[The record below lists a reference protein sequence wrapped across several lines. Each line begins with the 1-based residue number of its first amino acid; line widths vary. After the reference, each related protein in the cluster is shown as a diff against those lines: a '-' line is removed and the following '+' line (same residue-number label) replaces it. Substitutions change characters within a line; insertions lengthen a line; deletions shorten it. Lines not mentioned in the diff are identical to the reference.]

1 MISAACPL
9 DIFDR
14 IFGLSVTDN
23 FEMYVRSSRA
33 AGAAHQCNH
42 LAFLDHIAD
51 LDLDGFGVG
60 VAGNQAI
67 AVVHFYQV
75 AIAVALAGP
84 GDHTTGH
91 GNNVAAVLAG
101 QVRLPVNGS
110 ER

>member
-23 FEMYVRSSRA
+23 FEMYVRSGRA
-33 AGAAHQCNH
+33 AGATHQCNH
-42 LAFLDHIAD
+42 LAFLDRIAD
-51 LDLDGFGVG
+51 LDLEGFGVG

-67 AVVHFYQV
+67 AMIHFYQV

-84 GDHTTGH
+84 GSHTPAPS
-91 GNNVAAVLAG
+91 NNVAAAL
-101 QVRLPVNGS
+101 
-110 ER
+110 